1 MKCRENK
8 GENDDFSPRRKGV
21 ARDAF
26 ICGEVTTDYGGPGR
40 DDEEDRRGLLFSCYS
55 GKG

>member
-1 MKCRENK
+1 MPATMKCRENK

-21 ARDAF
+21 A
-26 ICGEVTTDYGGPGR
+26 TDYGGPGR